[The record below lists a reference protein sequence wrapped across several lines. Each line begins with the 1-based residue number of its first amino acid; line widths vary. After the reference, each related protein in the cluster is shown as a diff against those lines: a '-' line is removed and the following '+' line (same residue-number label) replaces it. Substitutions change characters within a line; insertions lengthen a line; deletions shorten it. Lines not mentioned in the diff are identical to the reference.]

1 LTMPSARRQRADAQR
16 NYERL
21 MTAADDAFSRD
32 GVGASLEKIAKA
44 AGVAI
49 GTVYSHF
56 PTREDLL
63 AHLIAERMT
72 RLAHLGQRLLEG
84 VDPVAAL
91 FEWLEVFG
99 ADAAIYQGLPDSVIR
114 TLHDPRS
121 PLFNSCET
129 MRTTCGALLERAQES
144 DQVRADI
151 TAVDVLAMTAALSG
165 AAAAGGHDAGHFVA
179 VLTDGL
185 RTRP

>member
-1 LTMPSARRQRADAQR
+1 LTTPPGRRQRVDAQR

-21 MTAADDAFSRD
+21 IAAADDAFSRD
-32 GVGASLEKIAKA
+32 GIGASLEKIAKT

-63 AHLIAERMT
+63 AHLIAERMN
-72 RLAHLGQRLLEG
+72 RLTDLGQRLLDRE
-84 VDPVAAL
+84 DAAAAL
-91 FEWLEVFG
+91 FEWLEAFG
-99 ADAAIYQGLPDSVIR
+99 AGAATYQGLPDSVIR
-114 TLHDPRS
+114 NLHDPQS

-129 MRTTCGALLERAQES
+129 MRRTCGALLERAQGAQ
-144 DQVRADI
+144 QVRADA
-151 TAVDVLAMTAALSG
+151 TATGVLAMTAALHG
-165 AAAAGGHDAGHFVA
+165 AAAAGDHGTGHFLA
-179 VLTDGL
+179 VLFDGL

>member
-1 LTMPSARRQRADAQR
+1 MSSARRQRADAKR

-21 MTAADDAFSRD
+21 IAAANDAFSRD

-72 RLAHLGQRLLEG
+72 RLADLGQCLLERA
-84 VDPVAAL
+84 DPVAAL
-91 FEWLEVFG
+91 FEWLDVFG
-99 ADAAIYQGLPDSVIR
+99 ADAATYQGLPDSVIR

-121 PLFNSCET
+121 PLFTSCET
-129 MRTTCGALLERAQES
+129 MRTTCGALLERAQETER
-144 DQVRADI
+144 VRSDI

-165 AAAAGGHDAGHFVA
+165 AAAAGGHDASCFVA

-185 RTRP
+185 RKRP

>member
-1 LTMPSARRQRADAQR
+1 LTTPPARRQRADAQR

-21 MTAADDAFSRD
+21 LAAADDAFSRD

-56 PTREDLL
+56 PTRDDLL

-72 RLAHLGQRLLEG
+72 RLADLGQRLLHHK
-84 VDPVAAL
+84 DPVAAL
-91 FEWLEVFG
+91 FEWLKVFG

-121 PLFNSCET
+121 PLFNSCEV
-129 MRTTCGALLERAQES
+129 MRRTCGALIERAQAAN
-144 DQVRADI
+144 QVRTDI
-151 TAVDVLAMTAALSG
+151 TADDVLAMTAALSG
-165 AAAAGGHDAGHFVA
+165 AAAAGGHNASHFVA

-185 RTRP
+185 CKRP

>member
-1 LTMPSARRQRADAQR
+1 MA
-16 NYERL
+16 
-21 MTAADDAFSRD
+21 AADEAFTRN

-63 AHLIAERMT
+63 AHLIADRMSQ
-72 RLAHLGQRLLEG
+72 LADLGQRLLERN
-84 VDPVAAL
+84 DPGAAL
-91 FEWLEVFG
+91 FEWLEVYG
-99 ADAAIYQGLPDSVIR
+99 AEAAAYQGLPDSVVH
-114 TLHDPRS
+114 TLHDPQS
-121 PLFNSCET
+121 PLFNSCEI
-129 MRTTCGALLERAQES
+129 MRGTCGTLLERAQAADE
-144 DQVRADI
+144 VRADI

-165 AAAAGGHDAGHFVA
+165 AAAAGGHNASHFVA

-185 RTRP
+185 CKRP